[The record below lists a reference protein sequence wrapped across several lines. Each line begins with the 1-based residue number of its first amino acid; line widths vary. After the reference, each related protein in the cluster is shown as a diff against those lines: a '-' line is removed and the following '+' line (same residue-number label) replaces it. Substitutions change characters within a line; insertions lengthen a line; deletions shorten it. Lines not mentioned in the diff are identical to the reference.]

1 MCPIGSMK
9 AIKHCS
15 KKLNGFI
22 NGKMYHT
29 SESEDSLLLR
39 GKFFPNW
46 FIDSK
51 EAQSK
56 SQKAFLKIEIDS
68 SSKIEMETQ

>member
-1 MCPIGSMK
+1 MCPIGSVK
-9 AIKHCS
+9 AIKHCL

-22 NGKMYHT
+22 NAKMCHT

-39 GKFFPNW
+39 GKFSPNW

-51 EAQSK
+51 QAQSK
-56 SQKAFLKIEIDS
+56 SQKAFLKIE
-68 SSKIEMETQ
+68 METQ